1 MNILITAGGTKEFI
15 DGVRYLG
22 NTSSGQTGAILTDYL
37 ASKGHTV
44 VWLGAD
50 DAIRPESA
58 HRFHTFTS
66 YDDLATGL
74 KEILA
79 KEPFDVVFHA
89 AAVSDYKVAAVQSG
103 DEVLAVDK
111 NYKISSTAETL
122 QLTLK
127 KQAKIIDHIVD
138 WSANKDVTV
147 VGFKLTNTD
156 DSTQQHQ
163 AANKLLSKPGIHA
176 VVHNDL
182 HDISER
188 HHPFTLYVHDR
199 DAFECADIKA
209 VVNVLMTLWEMKQ

>member
-1 MNILITAGGTKEFI
+1 MLG
-15 DGVRYLG
+15 YL
-22 NTSSGQTGAILTDYL
+22 L
-37 ASKGHTV
+37 
-44 VWLGAD
+44 
-50 DAIRPESA
+50 
-58 HRFHTFTS
+58 
-66 YDDLATGL
+66 DLLGL
-74 KEILA
+74 KKMLA
-79 KEPFDVVFHA
+79 QESFDVVFHA
-89 AAVSDYKVAAVQSG
+89 AAVSDYKVASVHTE
-103 DEVLAVDK
+103 DETLAVSQ
-111 NYKISSTAETL
+111 NIKISSTADTL
-122 QLTLK
+122 QLTLI
-127 KQAKIIDHIVD
+127 KQAKIIDRIVD
-138 WSANKDVTV
+138 WSVNKDVTV